1 MSVPRQSRGL
11 FVRIWNNFVASL
23 SVRPNAKGDL
33 VGRDPYGNEY
43 WEIAA
48 NPRSAIVLHNGIE

>member
-1 MSVPRQSRGL
+1 VP
-11 FVRIWNNFVASL
+11 
-23 SVRPNAKGDL
+23 PPAKGDL